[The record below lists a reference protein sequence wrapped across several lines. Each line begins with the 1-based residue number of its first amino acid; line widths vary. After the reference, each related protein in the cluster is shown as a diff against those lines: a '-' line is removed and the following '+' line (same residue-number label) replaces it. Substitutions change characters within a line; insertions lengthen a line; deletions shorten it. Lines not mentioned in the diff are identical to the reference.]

1 MYQKEPEILMVKL
14 SPFEAEFWPNT
25 GSLKILKRKR
35 YKSRFSRWTLAE
47 ITCHVE
53 FSAKLSILFR
63 KPPNHWNWFPS
74 WPSEIASRAD
84 CLACPFTDSR
94 ISAYEKKRTGKER
107 GRDPL
112 YSDCVF
118 FSPLSPILFSYNFL
132 ERGSKDQQ
140 FMRVNYVPII
150 VLFPLGGSVIWY
162 NNSGK
167 LFDIIY

>member
-1 MYQKEPEILMVKL
+1 MCLNAGTGPLPCGNIQLMYQKETETLMVKL

-35 YKSRFSRWTLAE
+35 HKSGFSRWTLAE

-74 WPSEIASRAD
+74 WPSEIAPKAD

-94 ISAYEKKRTGKER
+94 ISAYEKKKGGGKRE
-107 GRDPL
+107 GESHYFL
-112 YSDCVF
+112 IVF
-118 FSPLSPILFSYNFL
+118 SFLPSHLFCFH
-132 ERGSKDQQ
+132 
-140 FMRVNYVPII
+140 
-150 VLFPLGGSVIWY
+150 VIFWREALKS
-162 NNSGK
+162 NS
-167 LFDIIY
+167 LWEWIM